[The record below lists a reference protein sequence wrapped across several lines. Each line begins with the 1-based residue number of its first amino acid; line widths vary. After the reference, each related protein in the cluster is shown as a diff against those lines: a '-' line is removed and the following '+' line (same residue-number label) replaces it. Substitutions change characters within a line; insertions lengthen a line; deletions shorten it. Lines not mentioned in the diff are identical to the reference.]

1 MIRVRAIAC
10 SAAARRRIE
19 KLIRDSSMQV
29 VEAGHSVGAA
39 FGEDDEPDAVV
50 AEFQTRFDPAAAEIL
65 EDLDGSPLILLV
77 HGPISDWSDML
88 AQGARAIL
96 PANVSA
102 AQLSAAIEAAVNGL
116 VVFLASDSEHLILPR
131 GQNELRE
138 APVEELTAREVEVLG
153 WMAEGLGNKEIAAKL
168 NISENT
174 AKFHVASI
182 MGKLGAMSRTE
193 AVTLGIRRGLVLL

>member
-1 MIRVRAIAC
+1 MIRVRAIAS

-29 VEAGHSVGAA
+29 LQAGDGI
-39 FGEDDEPDAVV
+39 GDGLRGDDEADAIV
-50 AEFQTRFDPAAAEIL
+50 AEFETRFDLRVAEIL
-65 EDLDGSPLILLV
+65 EDLEGSPLILVV
-77 HGPISDWSDML
+77 HGPTSDWSDML
-88 AQGARAIL
+88 SQGARAIL

-102 AQLSAAIEAAVNGL
+102 SQLSAAIEAAINGL
-116 VVFLASDSEHLILPR
+116 VVFHANDAEHLILPR
-131 GQNELRE
+131 GQNEIRD
-138 APVEELTAREVEVLG
+138 APMEELTAREVEVLR

-182 MGKLGAMSRTE
+182 MGKLGATSRTE
-193 AVTLGIRRGLVLL
+193 AVTLGIRRGLVLI